1 MTICKVKSVWDN
13 RDLETETQNFTRLEI
28 QNILKYFVQQEGEE
42 GADWLLRVFNIGS
55 ELLLTAIK

>member
-1 MTICKVKSVWDN
+1 MWDN